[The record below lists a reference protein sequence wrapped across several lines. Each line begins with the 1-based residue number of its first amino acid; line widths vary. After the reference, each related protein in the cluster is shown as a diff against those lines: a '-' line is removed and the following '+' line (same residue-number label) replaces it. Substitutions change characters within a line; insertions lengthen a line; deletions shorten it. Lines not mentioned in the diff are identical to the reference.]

1 MAKVKLIRQPTV
13 ADTKQIYE
21 FDIEK
26 GFRFLVKNLT
36 DDDIFVSFDENAT
49 EDEMILIPSECAQVV
64 MVHENVS
71 PENGSNTVVI
81 IPKATSEKGV
91 EVQCLLW

>member
-1 MAKVKLIRQPTV
+1 MAKIKLIRQPTV
-13 ADTKQIYE
+13 ADTKQIYQ
-21 FDIEK
+21 FDIE

-36 DDDIFVSFDENAT
+36 DDDILVAFDENAT

-64 MVHENVS
+64 MVHENI
-71 PENGSNTVVI
+71 ELKNGSKTVVI
-81 IPKATSEKGV
+81 LPKVTSEKGV

>member
-13 ADTKQIYE
+13 ANTKQIYQ
-21 FDIEK
+21 FDIE

-49 EDEMILIPSECAQVV
+49 EDEMILIPSERAQIV
-64 MVHENVS
+64 MIHENVS
-71 PENGSNTVVI
+71 LENGSKTVVI
-81 IPKATSEKGV
+81 LPKATSKKGV

>member
-36 DDDIFVSFDENAT
+36 DDDILVAFDENAT

-64 MVHENVS
+64 MVHENI
-71 PENGSNTVVI
+71 ELKNGSNTVVI
-81 IPKATSEKGV
+81 LPKATNEKGV

>member
-1 MAKVKLIRQPTV
+1 MAKIKLIRQPTV
-13 ADTKQIYE
+13 AGTKQIYE

-36 DDDIFVSFDENAT
+36 DDDIFVAFDENAT

-64 MVHENVS
+64 MVHENI
-71 PENGSNTVVI
+71 ELKNGSNTVVI
-81 IPKATSEKGV
+81 LPKATSEKGV

>member
-1 MAKVKLIRQPTV
+1 MAKIKLIRQPTV

-36 DDDIFVSFDENAT
+36 DDDIFVAFDENAT
-49 EDEMILIPSECAQVV
+49 EDEMILIPSERAQIV
-64 MVHENVS
+64 MIHENVS

-91 EVQCLLW
+91 EVQWLW